1 MFNVMRLRILEICKE
16 QGITQKALAEQIG
29 LSAVGL
35 SKAINGNPTLQTL
48 EKIANTLKVPV
59 SELIDE
65 PKSGNFTCPQCGAV
79 LRLSAEK
86 AE

>member
-1 MFNVMRLRILEICKE
+1 M
-16 QGITQKALAEQIG
+16 TQKALAEQIG

-48 EKIANTLKVPV
+48 EKIAGTLNVPV

-65 PKSGNFTCPQCGAV
+65 PKPGNITCPNCGAA
-79 LRLSAEK
+79 LRLSAEVEGK
-86 AE
+86 